1 MTTTKIITDDI
12 ITNDQD
18 VETFSSEDQVYD
30 YLSIQ
35 NLNNRFG
42 LDGKGFDTFIIK
54 ELMDNALDF
63 IDQNAKE
70 FVNGK
75 EPFIDV
81 DISQDLEKEVT
92 KIRFRNSN
100 AGINNLFSSEEI
112 SNILLKIPK
121 TKKDIVYGKF
131 HIIK

>member
-1 MTTTKIITDDI
+1 MTRTKIITDDI
-12 ITNDQD
+12 VTNDQD

-81 DISQDLEKEVT
+81 DISQDIEKEVT

-100 AGINNLFSSEEI
+100 ARINNLFSSGETIYSI
-112 SNILLKIPK
+112 STSIIV
-121 TKKDIVYGKF
+121 TKDID
-131 HIIK
+131 IR